1 MIKKLLSRIDM
12 FGVIPQFSVNS
23 EETFK
28 SYIGGIFT
36 INCGIFLVIFIVFFG
51 DDFYNKKNPKVIE
64 SKIFYEISYN
74 RNLTT
79 NQGIIAWRIDDH
91 YAKVPNFTGI
101 LYPKV
106 IYSSFVL
113 NQTTNNLDL
122 VSEKVLPNKNCSEVK
137 DLDNLFKT
145 TYDPSSWF
153 CLDFSGIDFELGGY
167 WGEKYVNMI
176 YLVIDSC
183 NEDKT
188 KCSNDDEIMSL
199 FPGSNNNLFFSM
211 IYPTHYF
218 SPLNISSPLNY
229 EYYYYFETIDL
240 NIIKKNLFFF
250 REVMCDDDM
259 GWIFQDIK
267 QHKIFSFE
275 YSTKD
280 YFYRS
285 HYNFEV
291 INKDINTFIYMNSL
305 YFSKNNY
312 LYKRSFMKIQE
323 LAAVVGGILKSVV
336 LGFSLFATFFNNITM
351 KAYLINK
358 FFLRTVETKKADYIL
373 QNISYDNIKKL
384 KNPITDLNK
393 NSDISLRKI
402 KEKKINQ
409 NKNINI
415 TKFHVKKDFRLNQN
429 SSDLIFTKKN
439 NFFDKKK
446 DENNLSVDINKI
458 KLNSEDEIIRR
469 KIEYLNKSKSFG
481 IKNIFLNLLCDRS
494 NYQYKKFNLADK
506 FLTKNM
512 SYEMFTKKTILFN
525 KLTDILLDNRQKLLF
540 NLIEPYNLDDQN
552 DYERIT
558 DFVNNEIGFDM
569 SYFKKVLEVYNGF
582 NFDKGNL
589 NENDCKLINNCN
601 LDKYLS

>member
-1 MIKKLLSRIDM
+1 
-12 FGVIPQFSVNS
+12 
-23 EETFK
+23 
-28 SYIGGIFT
+28 
-36 INCGIFLVIFIVFFG
+36 
-51 DDFYNKKNPKVIE
+51 
-64 SKIFYEISYN
+64 
-74 RNLTT
+74 
-79 NQGIIAWRIDDH
+79 
-91 YAKVPNFTGI
+91 
-101 LYPKV
+101 
-106 IYSSFVL
+106 
-113 NQTTNNLDL
+113 
-122 VSEKVLPNKNCSEVK
+122 
-137 DLDNLFKT
+137 
-145 TYDPSSWF
+145 
-153 CLDFSGIDFELGGY
+153 
-167 WGEKYVNMI
+167 
-176 YLVIDSC
+176 
-183 NEDKT
+183 
-188 KCSNDDEIMSL
+188 
-199 FPGSNNNLFFSM
+199 
-211 IYPTHYF
+211 
-218 SPLNISSPLNY
+218 
-229 EYYYYFETIDL
+229 
-240 NIIKKNLFFF
+240 
-250 REVMCDDDM
+250 
-259 GWIFQDIK
+259 
-267 QHKIFSFE
+267 
-275 YSTKD
+275 
-280 YFYRS
+280 
-285 HYNFEV
+285 
-291 INKDINTFIYMNSL
+291 
-305 YFSKNNY
+305 
-312 LYKRSFMKIQE
+312 
-323 LAAVVGGILKSVV
+323 
-336 LGFSLFATFFNNITM
+336 M